1 MASRSLRTKVTAQAE
16 QVLEKLAREHL
27 MGSNAIV
34 FMDNEIMAFGR
45 YTIRREKS
53 RYQVYRYKQLAAEP
67 YSSRVAISWCV
78 ADKYNQ
84 TRLAKE
90 LINLETELERRENEI
105 DHFKSFLKRTKDQ
118 QKKLVIMDRLHESI
132 MRSRQV
138 KDQLN
143 KCINSAKYWQQ
154 KGFENETVRTGLKK
168 QSSAK

>member
-1 MASRSLRTKVTAQAE
+1 MAHSSLRSKVNSKAE
-16 QVLEKLAREHL
+16 QVLEKIAREHL

-34 FMDNEIMAFGR
+34 FMDNEITAFGR
-45 YTIRREKS
+45 YTIRRNKNKYS
-53 RYQVYRYKQLAAEP
+53 VYRLEQLAAEP
-67 YSSRVAISWCV
+67 FSSRVAISWCV

-105 DHFKSFLKRTKDQ
+105 NHYKAFLKRTNDQ

-132 MRSRQV
+132 MRSRQI

>member
-1 MASRSLRTKVTAQAE
+1 MANSALRSKVNARAE
-16 QVLEKLAREHL
+16 QVLEKIAREHL

-45 YTIRREKS
+45 YTIRRDKRS
-53 RYQVYRYKQLAAEP
+53 YQVYRNEQLAAEP
-67 YSSRVAISWCV
+67 LSSRVAISWCV

-84 TRLAKE
+84 TRLARE
-90 LINLETELERRENEI
+90 LINLENELDRRENEI
-105 DHFKSFLKRTKDQ
+105 NHFKSFLKRTRDQ
-118 QKKLVIMDRLHESI
+118 QRKLVIMDRLHESI
-132 MRSRQV
+132 VRSRQV

>member
-1 MASRSLRTKVTAQAE
+1 MANRSLRSKVNAQAE
-16 QVLEKLAREHL
+16 QVLERIAREYL
-27 MGSNAIV
+27 TGSNAIV

-45 YTIRREKS
+45 YTIKKDKS
-53 RYQVYRYKQLAAEP
+53 RYRIYRYEQLAAEP
-67 YSSRVAISWCV
+67 YSGRVAISWCV

-105 DHFKSFLKRTKDQ
+105 NHFKSFLKHTKDQ
-118 QKKLVIMDRLHESI
+118 QKKLVIMDRLQESI

>member
-1 MASRSLRTKVTAQAE
+1 MVSGSLRTKVNAQAE
-16 QVLEKLAREHL
+16 KVLERIAREHL
-27 MGSNAIV
+27 MGNNAIV
-34 FMDNEIMAFGR
+34 FMDNEITAFGR

-53 RYQVYRYKQLAAEP
+53 CYRVYRHQQLAAEP
-67 YSSRVAISWCV
+67 LSSRVAISWCV

-105 DHFKSFLKRTKDQ
+105 THFKSFLKRTKDQ

>member
-1 MASRSLRTKVTAQAE
+1 MVGGSLRTKVNAQAE
-16 QVLEKLAREHL
+16 KVLEKIAREYL

-45 YTIRREKS
+45 YTIKKDKNH
-53 RYQVYRYKQLAAEP
+53 YRIYRHKQLAAEP
-67 YSSRVAISWCV
+67 LSGRVAISWCV

-105 DHFKSFLKRTKDQ
+105 NHFRSFLKRTKDQ
-118 QKKLVIMDRLHESI
+118 QKKLVIMDRLQESI

>member
-1 MASRSLRTKVTAQAE
+1 MVSGSLRTKVNSKAE
-16 QVLEKLAREHL
+16 QVLERIAREHL

-34 FMDNEIMAFGR
+34 FMDNEITAFGR
-45 YTIRREKS
+45 YTIKRNKTG
-53 RYQVYRYKQLAAEP
+53 YQVYRHKQLAAEP
-67 YSSRVAISWCV
+67 HSSRVAISWCV

-105 DHFKSFLKRTKDQ
+105 NHFKSFLKRTKDQ
-118 QKKLVIMDRLHESI
+118 QKKLVIMDRLQESI